1 MARVDTRMQSTS
13 AKSKSANVCK
23 LLLIIVL
30 TIFVAG
36 AYFISKEPLDT
47 LGDPSDQF
55 IVKNIPKTYQRL
67 EGIDPEEREVFHG
80 FQTSFLPP
88 EEIILS
94 RRESDDR
101 EETYEG
107 NSTSDIFIWG
117 VEGKNRNAPT
127 RVKRKSHFTFT
138 SHDYE

>member
-1 MARVDTRMQSTS
+1 MARIDTRMQKTS
-13 AKSKSANVCK
+13 GKSKSANICK
-23 LLLIIVL
+23 FLLIIGL
-30 TIFVAG
+30 TTLVAA
-36 AYFISKEPLDT
+36 AYFISRGPLDA

-55 IVKNIPKTYQRL
+55 VIKNIPETYQRL
-67 EGIDPEEREVFHG
+67 EGVDPEEREVFHG

-94 RRESDDR
+94 RRESDNR
-101 EETYEG
+101 EEIYEG

-117 VEGKNRNAPT
+117 IEGKKRSVPT